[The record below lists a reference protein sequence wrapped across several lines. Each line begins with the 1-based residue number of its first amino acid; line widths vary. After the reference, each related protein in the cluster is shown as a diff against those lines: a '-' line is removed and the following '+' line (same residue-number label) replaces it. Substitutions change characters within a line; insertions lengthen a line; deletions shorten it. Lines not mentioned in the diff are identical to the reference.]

1 MEACPQM
8 LTYFCVR
15 SALGQDIHNSLTKFP
30 AFNEFNAEREIV
42 EFADGSLSPN
52 AHVLLCTLRF
62 GAGTSRTGDIRN
74 SLTKF
79 PAFNEFNAE
88 REIVAIEFAGL
99 NGGSYNIGHYRQFV
113 LLRRACA
120 MRAPTPVSLR
130 KGALS
135 GAP

>member
-30 AFNEFNAEREIV
+30 AFNEFNAERRIV
-42 EFADGSLSPN
+42 AIEFADGSLSPN

-62 GAGTSRTGDIRN
+62 GAGTSRTGGIRN
-74 SLTKF
+74 SLIKF
-79 PAFNEFNAE
+79 SAFNEFNAE
-88 REIVAIEFAGL
+88 RRIVAIEFAGL
-99 NGGSYNIGHYRQFV
+99 NGGVQKHRHDCGFV

-120 MRAPTPVSLR
+120 MRAPTPLWASQ
-130 KGALS
+130 
-135 GAP
+135 P

>member
-15 SALGQDIHNSLTKFP
+15 SALGQDIH
-30 AFNEFNAEREIV
+30 
-42 EFADGSLSPN
+42 
-52 AHVLLCTLRF
+52 
-62 GAGTSRTGDIRN
+62 N

-120 MRAPTPVSLR
+120 MRAPTPVSLH